1 MILKK
6 FKRTNLTKTK
16 RSMIGGIVDYV
27 LSETDEDGRS
37 KCVWSTALNFIA
49 ATRKG
54 QRAEMISLAEESVR
68 SRMPVTHWLLSWNE
82 NEIPTEQQITE
93 AAQMFLKGMGLEG
106 HQTLVAVHANTQNVH
121 AHILVNR
128 QGNG

>member
-1 MILKK
+1 MILKQC
-6 FKRTNLTKTK
+6 KRTNLTKAK

-27 LSETDEDGRS
+27 LSEKDENGRN

-68 SRMPVTHWLLSWNE
+68 SRMPVCHWLLIWNE
-82 NEIPTEQQITE
+82 HEIPT
-93 AAQMFLKGMGLEG
+93 G
-106 HQTLVAVHANTQNVH
+106 
-121 AHILVNR
+121 
-128 QGNG
+128 